1 MSSAHPAGRAP
12 APPARRLGAPVPATP
27 QHPGTPRC
35 AVRRSFQPRRRN
47 PSRGPRAARRLLD
60 ILFGILRGI
69 QVQAGEGAG
78 RPWRDA
84 PSMHLGG
91 TAWPALPG
99 GTAWPALPGGT
110 AWPALPGGTAQ
121 QTARRRPRAV
131 IPGESPALGP
141 GAGRR
146 PAHTAP
152 ARRTH
157 NATRPRTRISPV
169 VHPPRRKRRARAR
182 IRDTQL
188 RVRTVC
194 FQIPEAL
201 PGCCPVRSNRKYHLV

>member
-1 MSSAHPAGRAP
+1 MLSKATVTDSSPSRKARYRNVKQSALVHTGPRHRLP
-12 APPARRLGAPVPATP
+12 APSGPPQRNTEDWGQGAHGAMPPSMH
-27 QHPGTPRC
+27 QGGTPR
-35 AVRRSFQPRRRN
+35 A
-47 PSRGPRAARRLLD
+47 
-60 ILFGILRGI
+60 
-69 QVQAGEGAG
+69 
-78 RPWRDA
+78 
-84 PSMHLGG
+84 
-91 TAWPALPG
+91 AWPALPG
-99 GTAWPALPGGT
+99 V
-110 AWPALPGGTAQ
+110 TAQ
-121 QTARRRPRAV
+121 QTARRRPRAAL
-131 IPGESPALGP
+131 PGESPALGP

-157 NATRPRTRISPV
+157 NATHPRTRISPV

-201 PGCCPVRSNRKYHLV
+201 PGCCPVRSNRKYHLVCRTRQAFEIVSD